1 MSCILDLWAD
11 TVKKVSYMSITTH
24 YFDDDYVS
32 HDRTLH
38 VNLVRVASHTAIMV
52 LDEFTEVLEI
62 FDRHYEEYANI
73 LVISDSG
80 SNCCSA
86 EGIPSKFSWLPCMVH
101 KLATGMTTILNKTT
115 RTANGVKG
123 KF

>member
-38 VNLVRVASHTAIMV
+38 VKPVRNARHTAIIM
-52 LDEFTEVLEI
+52 LDEFIEGLEI
-62 FDRHYEEYANI
+62 FDLHYKE
-73 LVISDSG
+73 
-80 SNCCSA
+80 
-86 EGIPSKFSWLPCMVH
+86 
-101 KLATGMTTILNKTT
+101 
-115 RTANGVKG
+115 
-123 KF
+123 